1 MKPMREKSINEN
13 LIRAQFESLTQLVP
27 VLYIVI
33 LLNTILLSFV
43 YQEYVDPIVIIGMPC
58 VFSVII
64 IFRLLYWM
72 GLRGQEKTLDIP
84 TIQNIVRTLTIIGP
98 SLSFGFTIVGIF
110 IMNGSPKESQSTAV
124 VSIWVAASACSLC
137 LFAIPNAATLVI
149 AASCVPLCASF
160 LISGVRELEI
170 NTIAFTSLA
179 GLMIYM
185 LRKNYTAFAVV
196 VNSREELLNSSKTAE
211 AAEAKAVEALAV
223 KSDFLANMT
232 HELRTPLN
240 VIIGFSR
247 LLRTSDALRSR
258 DARQAALIFEASQ
271 NLLTVVD
278 DILDFT
284 KLEAGAVEFESQP
297 FDPQEMAEAVGRLLS
312 DQASAKG
319 LTLTVSSDGLRGA
332 LIGSGDRLR
341 QVLLNLASNAIK
353 FTAKG
358 EIKVLV
364 TQAADG
370 DGRRLRIA
378 VADTGIGVPSNR
390 LDTIFERFSQADSSV
405 SRNFGGTG
413 LGLAICR
420 RIMHG
425 LGGSIGVMNNEDGGS
440 TFWAELTL
448 QPAPPEALNA
458 QSARLETVE
467 IAPSPVAE
475 LSLRL
480 LIVDDNPVNLEL
492 VQAMLEPFDLDIET
506 ACDGVEAVEAAAR
519 TAFDVILM
527 DIQMPKMDGVT
538 ATRQIRAMASPGAP
552 RIPIIAMT
560 ANVLPEQVAQ
570 FLSSGMDDHIGKPIN
585 PQQLLQSLERW
596 ATPDAGN
603 PIAEAE
609 AAA

>member
-1 MKPMREKSINEN
+1 
-13 LIRAQFESLTQLVP
+13 
-27 VLYIVI
+27 
-33 LLNTILLSFV
+33 
-43 YQEYVDPIVIIGMPC
+43 
-58 VFSVII
+58 
-64 IFRLLYWM
+64 
-72 GLRGQEKTLDIP
+72 
-84 TIQNIVRTLTIIGP
+84 
-98 SLSFGFTIVGIF
+98 
-110 IMNGSPKESQSTAV
+110 
-124 VSIWVAASACSLC
+124 
-137 LFAIPNAATLVI
+137 
-149 AASCVPLCASF
+149 
-160 LISGVRELEI
+160 
-170 NTIAFTSLA
+170 
-179 GLMIYM
+179 MIYM

-240 VIIGFSR
+240 AIIGFSR
-247 LLRTSDALRSR
+247 LLRTSDALKSR

-271 NLLTVVD
+271 NLLTVVN

-341 QVLLNLASNAIK
+341 QVLLNLASNAVK

-405 SRNFGGTG
+405 SRTFGGTG

-425 LGGSIGVMNNEDGGS
+425 LGGSIGVMNNEGGGS

-448 QPAPPEALNA
+448 QPAPPEVLNA
-458 QSARLETVE
+458 QPARLETVE
-467 IAPSPVAE
+467 IAPSPAAE

-492 VQAMLEPFDLDIET
+492 VQAMLEPFDINIET